1 MFTFRLLCTQRFIVC
16 NEANPKGNL
25 ASAVVKRSQRGRL
38 PFGPRSTGAIAYVL
52 AQVHRSFNYIL
63 IVLRCMQCTC
73 DAITIA
79 QFGSGGLSLRGVA
92 NPLLEYALS
101 NEIGS
106 DHLTMSD
113 GVWTDQE
120 TCIARRNWVPNIIV
134 CNGTELAPIRVWQR
148 GSCECAYSCR
158 Q

>member
-1 MFTFRLLCTQRFIVC
+1 
-16 NEANPKGNL
+16 
-25 ASAVVKRSQRGRL
+25 
-38 PFGPRSTGAIAYVL
+38 
-52 AQVHRSFNYIL
+52 
-63 IVLRCMQCTC
+63 MQYTC

-79 QFGSGGLSLRGVA
+79 QFGLRGVA

-120 TCIARRNWVPNIIV
+120 TCIARRNWVPFQTLSYA
-134 CNGTELAPIRVWQR
+134 TELNLRPFEFGNEGAANVPTAVANE
-148 GSCECAYSCR
+148 GEGT
-158 Q
+158 